1 VAGFTASPAVFHWC
15 SFGRPVR
22 TFRFRCYPILSGRLG
37 LTLVAFSLFGAVAL
51 AARPQ
56 NSRSRY
62 QAQYE
67 SESDPVRRAK
77 ILAKLGP
84 LEIAVARADIRS
96 EREEQALA
104 VLQQYNDEVR
114 KTAKALVATGVDAQW
129 RPAGFK
135 ELQISLR
142 ESIRHLD
149 DLILALPVDERE
161 WFQAVRFD
169 LSAIQNLLLDA
180 LFPTKPSR

>member
-62 QAQYE
+62 QANTN
-67 SESDPVRRAK
+67 RKA
-77 ILAKLGP
+77 ILSVG
-84 LEIAVARADIRS
+84 
-96 EREEQALA
+96 
-104 VLQQYNDEVR
+104 R
-114 KTAKALVATGVDAQW
+114 KYL
-129 RPAGFK
+129 P
-135 ELQISLR
+135 S
-142 ESIRHLD
+142 
-149 DLILALPVDERE
+149 LALSKS
-161 WFQAVRFD
+161 
-169 LSAIQNLLLDA
+169 L
-180 LFPTKPSR
+180 